1 MGTLD
6 VQVQSGWPL
15 GWGGQETPQAWPGE
29 DLWRKRR
36 LSESKGSVR
45 VGERAVWRL
54 RGRGERDVVVYLGEV
69 RTAGQRERAGER
81 PEGGGRQAQ
90 PLPGAAA
97 FSPIGGSAP
106 EGSSLQDRLV
116 NK

>member
-29 DLWRKRR
+29 GLRRKRR
-36 LSESKGSVR
+36 LSESKEAVR
-45 VGERAVWRL
+45 VGAGAVWRL

-69 RTAGQRERAGER
+69 RAAGAERGSRREA
-81 PEGGGRQAQ
+81 EGGGRQAQ
-90 PLPGAAA
+90 PLPSEGRLLRAAV
-97 FSPIGGSAP
+97 SRTSW
-106 EGSSLQDRLV
+106 
-116 NK
+116 